1 MKDFEKYFSGLKR
14 DFGFC
19 NVKNGYHDPKT
30 NKLKFDPGD
39 YGWAKRPI
47 TEKDYEDH
55 LNGQKSIGLQACD
68 DESMASFGA
77 IDIDPDDYE
86 KFDLQKYLKV
96 IEKKNLPVIP
106 IESKSG
112 GLHIYVFTKEK
123 VPASLIREFLS
134 NLLFLFGLPSKTEI
148 FPKQTALGKNQNG
161 ERTSGSFIN
170 LPYFN
175 GNERRAYKPDGS
187 KMDLDYF
194 LKVIEANLQ
203 TKESLQEVSN
213 KKIKEVLTGGPEE
226 FADGPPCLQMICKEI
241 QESGTKLKDERDRF
255 LYNYMVFA
263 KKKYPDTWQKMI
275 VQAGRKYFTFDE
287 HWTDDHIK
295 SKIKNWEKQKKEKRK

>member
-19 NVKNGYHDPKT
+19 NVKNGYNDPKT

-39 YGWAKRPI
+39 YGWSKRNI
-47 TEKDYEDH
+47 SEKDYEDH
-55 LNGQKSIGLQACD
+55 LSGQKSIGIQACD

-96 IEKKNLPVIP
+96 IDTKQLPVIP

-134 NLLFLFGLPSKTEI
+134 NLLFL
-148 FPKQTALGKNQNG
+148 
-161 ERTSGSFIN
+161 
-170 LPYFN
+170 N
-175 GNERRAYKPDGS
+175 GNSFTGLLRR
-187 KMDLDYF
+187 
-194 LKVIEANLQ
+194 
-203 TKESLQEVSN
+203 
-213 KKIKEVLTGGPEE
+213 
-226 FADGPPCLQMICKEI
+226 
-241 QESGTKLKDERDRF
+241 
-255 LYNYMVFA
+255 
-263 KKKYPDTWQKMI
+263 
-275 VQAGRKYFTFDE
+275 
-287 HWTDDHIK
+287 
-295 SKIKNWEKQKKEKRK
+295 

>member
-1 MKDFEKYFSGLKR
+1 M
-14 DFGFC
+14 
-19 NVKNGYHDPKT
+19 
-30 NKLKFDPGD
+30 
-39 YGWAKRPI
+39 
-47 TEKDYEDH
+47 
-55 LNGQKSIGLQACD
+55 
-68 DESMASFGA
+68 
-77 IDIDPDDYE
+77 
-86 KFDLQKYLKV
+86 
-96 IEKKNLPVIP
+96 
-106 IESKSG
+106 
-112 GLHIYVFTKEK
+112 FTKEK

-148 FPKQTALGKNQNG
+148 FPKQTSLGKNQNG

-226 FADGPPCLQMICKEI
+226 FADGPPCL
-241 QESGTKLKDERDRF
+241 
-255 LYNYMVFA
+255 
-263 KKKYPDTWQKMI
+263 
-275 VQAGRKYFTFDE
+275 
-287 HWTDDHIK
+287 
-295 SKIKNWEKQKKEKRK
+295 